1 MKKSSWLIC
10 SICGGKTRNQVRE
23 VTVLINYSLFC
34 SKCKKITLINVKQ
47 LNMSLIKE
55 PDAQTQS

>member
-10 SICGGKTRNQVRE
+10 PICGGKTRNQVRE